1 MYGRLRIS
9 NVRGIKDLAIDN
21 LGRVN
26 LVVGANNVGKTSLL
40 EALALLHASQTGF
53 ELRQIVDARGYA
65 ETDAAHG
72 ALASIFGPWGF
83 EGFGHELLIAA
94 EHTQRG
100 WGVALG
106 SPTGLPTSEE
116 SLDGRGF
123 GSLRF
128 GPSIAFTLGAA
139 GEQLYLQYFTDS
151 RRARSSVTDRA
162 ADVTLDLVH
171 PQSPEDFTSGGFLG
185 EAVYLP
191 STTPM
196 RRQRL
201 PALVTQLR
209 RSGHFGSL
217 LETMRQFA
225 PELVDIAPAVDRGQV
240 SVDVVMA
247 MEDGRQIAV
256 PTGAV
261 GQGLQR
267 LWDILVSLS
276 AVTSGVVLI
285 DELESGVYYA
295 NIPKLWATVRR
306 EIEQG
311 DAQVFATTHSQE
323 CIAAAVEAFADRPDA
338 FRLHRLERQG
348 EEIIAVTYG
357 LDVALA
363 ALHAG
368 TELR

>member
-1 MYGRLRIS
+1 MFERLRVA

-26 LVVGANNVGKTSLL
+26 LIVGANNVGKTSLL
-40 EALALLHASQTGF
+40 EALALLHANQNGY

-65 ETDAAHG
+65 ETDATYG
-72 ALASIFGPWGF
+72 ALASIFGPWGI
-83 EGFGHELLIAA
+83 EGFNSEFLIAG
-94 EHTQRG
+94 EHRERG
-100 WGVALG
+100 WSIALG
-106 SPTGLPTSEE
+106 SPKGLPTNEE
-116 SLDGRGF
+116 SLDGRGY

-139 GEQLYLQYFTDS
+139 GEHLYLQYFTDA
-151 RRARSSVTDRA
+151 RRGRANVTDRS
-162 ADVTLDLVH
+162 ADVTLDLVN
-171 PQSPEDFTSGGFLG
+171 PETPEDFTSGGFFG

-201 PALVTQLR
+201 PSLITQLR
-209 RSGHFGSL
+209 RSGHFGRV
-217 LETMRQFA
+217 LETLRSFA

-247 MEDGRQIAV
+247 TEDGRQIAV

-261 GQGLQR
+261 GLGMQR
-267 LWDILVSLS
+267 LWDILVSLH

-295 NIPKLWATVRR
+295 NLPKLWTMIRR
-306 EIEQG
+306 QTEHG
-311 DAQVFATTHSQE
+311 DTQVFATTHSHE
-323 CIAAAVEAFADRPDA
+323 CIVAAVEAFADQADE
-338 FRLHRLERQG
+338 FRLHRIERQG
-348 EEIIAVTYG
+348 EETVAVTYG
-357 LDVALA
+357 LDIALA